1 MRDLGAR
8 ACVRDRVPNSS
19 SFFSSSSSKSLR
31 FSSKELLNPAG
42 RPAASAPSSGASS
55 AGRSFC
61 TSSPFAGE
69 TAGFA
74 AGPSSESESESD
86 PKTFLM
92 SASSPIA
99 ANGCGSARDYDLWWT
114 GRIIHDQM
122 SVGAGFSV
130 SVGFSDTYYVLATP
144 STRAV
149 ASPRLSLSPYLHI
162 STSPSLSR
170 PLHCSSVAVLLANPS
185 EALACVN
192 VVVTVPSAST
202 RTGYDLSGIG
212 SAAFFSAPSTALTG
226 LPPPGHHV
234 ITAPVVRSYSVPS
247 RGTRMAG
254 PIGPKK
260 SSPVM
265 IKKQNTTSV

>member
-1 MRDLGAR
+1 
-8 ACVRDRVPNSS
+8 
-19 SFFSSSSSKSLR
+19 
-31 FSSKELLNPAG
+31 
-42 RPAASAPSSGASS
+42 
-55 AGRSFC
+55 
-61 TSSPFAGE
+61 
-69 TAGFA
+69 
-74 AGPSSESESESD
+74 
-86 PKTFLM
+86 M

-99 ANGCGSARDYDLWWT
+99 ANGCGSARDDLWWIGLFT
-114 GRIIHDQM
+114 ISTLIVQP
-122 SVGAGFSV
+122 VFLFQLV
-130 SVGFSDTYYVLATP
+130 FDTYYVLLYHRP
-144 STRAV
+144 GPFHHPVSPPLHLS
-149 ASPRLSLSPYLHI
+149 ASLSLS
-162 STSPSLSR
+162 LSH

-260 SSPVM
+260 SSPVE
-265 IKKQNTTSV
+265 KTKTRRQANCACED

>member
-8 ACVRDRVPNSS
+8 ARVRDRVPNSS

-74 AGPSSESESESD
+74 AGPSSESESESE

-99 ANGCGSARDYDLWWT
+99 AGGCGSARDDLWWT
-114 GRIIHDQM
+114 GRDYSR
-122 SVGAGFSV
+122 SVVCWRRFFCFSWFQWTLITFLLHHRPGPFHHPV
-130 SVGFSDTYYVLATP
+130 SPPLHLS
-144 STRAV
+144 
-149 ASPRLSLSPYLHI
+149 ASLSLSL
-162 STSPSLSR
+162 SLT
-170 PLHCSSVAVLLANPS
+170 H
-185 EALACVN
+185 
-192 VVVTVPSAST
+192 
-202 RTGYDLSGIG
+202 
-212 SAAFFSAPSTALTG
+212 F
-226 LPPPGHHV
+226 
-234 ITAPVVRSYSVPS
+234 TAPPS
-247 RGTRMAG
+247 RSCWRT
-254 PIGPKK
+254 PQKH
-260 SSPVM
+260 
-265 IKKQNTTSV
+265 

>member
-74 AGPSSESESESD
+74 AGPSSESESESE

-99 ANGCGSARDYDLWWT
+99 AGGCGSARDDLCW
-114 GRIIHDQM
+114 IIHDQHTT
-122 SVGAGFSV
+122 SKCAAGFSV
-130 SVGFSDTYYVLATP
+130 WFFVLTLITFLLPYTIDPGRSITP
-144 STRAV
+144 SLRL
-149 ASPRLSLSPYLHI
+149 PLPLSLS
-162 STSPSLSR
+162 
-170 PLHCSSVAVLLANPS
+170 LAH
-185 EALACVN
+185 
-192 VVVTVPSAST
+192 
-202 RTGYDLSGIG
+202 
-212 SAAFFSAPSTALTG
+212 F
-226 LPPPGHHV
+226 
-234 ITAPVVRSYSVPS
+234 TAPPS
-247 RGTRMAG
+247 RSCWRT
-254 PIGPKK
+254 PQKH
-260 SSPVM
+260 
-265 IKKQNTTSV
+265 